1 MSYFNSFFAADDI
14 DYTKFEKKDLN
25 SEEDH

>member
-1 MSYFNSFFAADDI
+1 MDFFSKFFAADDI